1 MINMGMLR
9 TSLNALERFTNDSLK
24 LKHHSGY
31 LSGFHYNRDILKA
44 AVANTYLETVGSRS
58 DSIHLAIEKHPVT
71 DTIAGIRESLFSMD
85 LPLSRRS
92 ISECTD
98 HIMIAF
104 DYTHEDFYGNRN
116 SLWIHG
122 GTWYKG

>member
-1 MINMGMLR
+1 MINTGRLR

-31 LSGFHYNRDILKA
+31 LSGFHHNRDILKA

-71 DTIAGIRESLFSMD
+71 DTIAGIRESILKD
-85 LPLSRRS
+85 IVPVEEINL
-92 ISECTD
+92 
-98 HIMIAF
+98 
-104 DYTHEDFYGNRN
+104 
-116 SLWIHG
+116 
-122 GTWYKG
+122 